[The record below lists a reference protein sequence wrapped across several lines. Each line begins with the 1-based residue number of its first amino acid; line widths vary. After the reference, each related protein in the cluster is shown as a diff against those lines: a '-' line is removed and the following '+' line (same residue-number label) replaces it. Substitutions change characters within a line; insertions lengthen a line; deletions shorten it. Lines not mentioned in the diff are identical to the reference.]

1 MVNAA
6 WTDAAAADRAVS
18 GTTRVETEGPDP
30 GTDTV
35 MDRTGPRTEARLGK
49 MAANTEG
56 AAGMEEAMAAPVAD
70 TEVTTAV
77 ATAVTAATT
86 LQPNVAV
93 ATIGEVAEVDG
104 TAATQAGVA
113 TAISKHSILNPATHY
128 AHGNCEF
135 CLILLIGNCIAYIRK
150 E

>member
-1 MVNAA
+1 MMVNAA
-6 WTDAAAADRAVS
+6 RTDAAAAVRAVS

-30 GTDTV
+30 DTDTATV
-35 MDRTGPRTEARLGK
+35 RTGPRTEARRGK
-49 MAANTEG
+49 TAANTEG
-56 AAGMEEAMAAPVAD
+56 AAGMEEAMEAPVAD
-70 TEVTTAV
+70 TVVTTAV

-93 ATIGEVAEVDG
+93 ATTEEVAGVDD
-104 TAATQAGVA
+104 TAAAPAGVA

-135 CLILLIGNCIAYIRK
+135 CLIF
-150 E
+150 